1 MFFAT
6 SCLSSSLMI
15 VALVIIDWI
24 SGIDVSD
31 AVAENERLCVVLV
44 RSLAIRII
52 GSRNPRVSI

>member
-24 SGIDVSD
+24 SGIDTSV